1 MALSAFESA
10 RGDNPVRVSKEAM
23 DAIPEDSIDYAV
35 MERSS
40 RVKVVPSDIDGE
52 I

>member
-23 DAIPEDSIDYAV
+23 DAIPEDQY
-35 MERSS
+35 RL
-40 RVKVVPSDIDGE
+40 RRYGE
-52 I
+52 EQ